1 MDETK
6 MMEFVGRAVGDVGA
20 VLGGAMVVIG
30 DKLGLYRAMAGA
42 GSLTPAELAARTGTA
57 ERYVREWLSAQAARG
72 YVSYDGDGRFSLP
85 DEHAVPLTDETSPA
99 CVIGAFEIAVGSVY
113 ATDTIAERFR
123 TGDGFAWGAHDEHV
137 LGGCERFFRPG
148 YLNHLASAW
157 IPALD
162 GVEAKLAAGAR
173 IADVGCGHGASTL
186 LLAEAYPASTVVG
199 FDAHDGSIDAA
210 RKRAADAGLADR
222 VRFEVASATTFA
234 GTYDLVCFFD
244 CLHDMGDPAGAC
256 AHVREH
262 LAPDGTLM
270 LIEPFANDDLADNL
284 NPVGA
289 AYYGF
294 STLLCT
300 PSSLSQDVGTALGAQ
315 AGEARLRDIVTAR
328 RVHDAAAGGRNAVQ
342 HRARGQGGTRTMRFA
357 NRSTRAVSAHSAGI
371 DEQAMQP
378 FWGSAAMAAV
388 LNAEAFAADGLRIPT
403 VVREPPGCPCG
414 ETALP
419 Q

>member
-6 MMEFVGRAVGDVGA
+6 MMNFVDKAVGDVGA

-42 GSLTPAELAARTGTA
+42 GPLRPTELAARTGTV

-72 YVSYDGDGRFSLP
+72 YVSYGGDGRFSLP
-85 DEHAVPLTDETSPA
+85 DEHAIPLTDETSPA
-99 CVIGAFEIAVGSVY
+99 CVIGAFEIAVGALY
-113 ATDTIAERFR
+113 ATDTIADRFR
-123 TGDGFAWGAHDEHV
+123 TGAGFAWGDHDEHV

-148 YLNHLASAW
+148 YINNLASAW

-162 GVEAKLAAGAR
+162 GVEAKLKAGAR

-186 LLAEAYPASTVVG
+186 LLAETYPTSTVVG

-222 VRFEVASATTFA
+222 VHFDVASATTFD
-234 GTYDLVCFFD
+234 GSYDLVCFFD

-256 AHVREH
+256 AHVRDH
-262 LAPDGTLM
+262 LAPGGTLM
-270 LIEPFANDDLADNL
+270 LIEPFANDDLTDNL

-300 PSSLSQDVGTALGAQ
+300 PSSLSQEVGTALGAQ
-315 AGEARLRDIVTAR
+315 AGESRLREIVTGAGFRTLR
-328 RVHDAAAGGRNAVQ
+328 RVAETSFN
-342 HRARGQGGTRTMRFA
+342 
-357 NRSTRAVSAHSAGI
+357 I
-371 DEQAMQP
+371 
-378 FWGSAAMAAV
+378 V
-388 LNAEAFAADGLRIPT
+388 LEVKP
-403 VVREPPGCPCG
+403 
-414 ETALP
+414 
-419 Q
+419 

>member
-1 MDETK
+1 VDETK
-6 MMEFVGRAVGDVGA
+6 MMEFVGKAVDDVGA

-30 DKLGLYRAMAGA
+30 DKLGLYRALAGA
-42 GSLTPAELAARTGTA
+42 GSLTSAELATRTSTA

-72 YVSYDGDGRFSLP
+72 YVSYDGDDRFSLP
-85 DEHAVPLTDETSPA
+85 DEHALPLTDETSAA

-137 LGGCERFFRPG
+137 LCGCERFFRPG
-148 YLNHLASAW
+148 YLNNLASTW

-162 GVEAKLAAGAR
+162 GVEAKLATGAR
-173 IADVGCGHGASTL
+173 VADVGCGHGASSL
-186 LLAEAYPASTVVG
+186 LLASTYPAATVVG
-199 FDAHDGSIDAA
+199 FDAHAGSIEAA
-210 RKRAADAGLADR
+210 RQRAIDAGLADR
-222 VRFEVASATTFA
+222 VRFEVASATSFD

-256 AHVREH
+256 AHVRDH

-270 LIEPFANDDLADNL
+270 LIEPFANDDLEDNL

-300 PSSLSQDVGTALGAQ
+300 PSSLSQAVGAALGAQ
-315 AGEARLRDIVTAR
+315 AGEARLRDVVTSAGFTTLR
-328 RVHDAAAGGRNAVQ
+328 RVAE
-342 HRARGQGGTRTMRFA
+342 T
-357 NRSTRAVSAHSAGI
+357 
-371 DEQAMQP
+371 P
-378 FWGSAAMAAV
+378 FNIV
-388 LNAEAFAADGLRIPT
+388 LEAKT
-403 VVREPPGCPCG
+403 EVEH
-414 ETALP
+414 
-419 Q
+419 

>member
-1 MDETK
+1 MNETK
-6 MMEFVGRAVGDVGA
+6 MMDFVDRAVGDVGA

-42 GSLTPAELAARTGTA
+42 GSITPAELASRTGTHH
-57 ERYVREWLSAQAARG
+57 RYVREWLSAQAARG
-72 YVSYDGDGRFSLP
+72 YVSYEGDDRFSLP
-85 DEHAVPLTDETSPA
+85 DEHATPLTDETSPA

-113 ATDTIAERFR
+113 ATDTIADRFR
-123 TGDGFAWGAHDEHV
+123 TGEGFAWGDHDDHV

-148 YLNHLASAW
+148 YLNNLASAW
-157 IPALD
+157 IPALN
-162 GVEAKLAAGAR
+162 GVEAKLKAGAR

-186 LLAEAYPASTVVG
+186 LLADAYPASTVVG

-222 VRFEVASATTFA
+222 VRFDIASATTFD
-234 GTYDLVCFFD
+234 GSYDLVCFFD

-262 LAPDGTLM
+262 LAPGGTLM
-270 LIEPFANDDLADNL
+270 LIEPFANDDLSDNL

-300 PSSLSQDVGTALGAQ
+300 PSSLSQDEGTALGAQ
-315 AGEARLRDIVTAR
+315 AGESRLREIVTSAGFTTLR
-328 RVHDAAAGGRNAVQ
+328 RVAE
-342 HRARGQGGTRTMRFA
+342 T
-357 NRSTRAVSAHSAGI
+357 
-371 DEQAMQP
+371 P
-378 FWGSAAMAAV
+378 FNIV
-388 LNAEAFAADGLRIPT
+388 LEAKA
-403 VVREPPGCPCG
+403 
-414 ETALP
+414 
-419 Q
+419 